1 VDLERHKCTHIGC
14 RTKFIS
20 DFSKA
25 MLSHTRRL
33 FSNPVKLA
41 DFPIVTTDGLSGFK
55 IVRVCGIATGS
66 TVRTRD
72 FTKDMASAFK
82 TIIGGELTHYTSLMQ
97 ESRQEALDR
106 MRETATKLGA
116 NAIVGSRMVTANIAP
131 TASEVMA
138 YGTAV
143 VVEPVDI

>member
-1 VDLERHKCTHIGC
+1 M
-14 RTKFIS
+14 
-20 DFSKA
+20 
-25 MLSHTRRL
+25 MLASRVRYQGL
-33 FSNPVKLA
+33 SQKLKE
-41 DFPIVTTDGLSGFK
+41 FPIVTMDTIPGYK
-55 IVRVCGIATGS
+55 IVKVCGIATGS

-106 MRETATKLGA
+106 MREQATKLNA
-116 NAIVGSRMVTANIAP
+116 NAVVCSRFVTSNIAP

-143 VVEPVDI
+143 VIEPSDLRK

>member
-1 VDLERHKCTHIGC
+1 MLASRL
-14 RTKFIS
+14 RLQARIS
-20 DFSKA
+20 
-25 MLSHTRRL
+25 L
-33 FSNPVKLA
+33 NE
-41 DFPIVTTDGLSGFK
+41 FPIVTTESLPGFK
-55 IVRVCGIATGS
+55 IVKVCGIATGS

-106 MRETATKLGA
+106 MRENASKMSA
-116 NAIVGSRMVTANIAP
+116 NAIVCSRLVTSNIAP

-143 VVEPVDI
+143 VVEPL